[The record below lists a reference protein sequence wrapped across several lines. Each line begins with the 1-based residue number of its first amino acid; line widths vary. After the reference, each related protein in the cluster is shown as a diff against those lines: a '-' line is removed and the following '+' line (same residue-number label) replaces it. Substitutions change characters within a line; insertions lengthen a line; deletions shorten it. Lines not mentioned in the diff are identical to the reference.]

1 MYKMLR
7 NVKDRPKTQKW
18 SSLEVIT
25 RYKTAFKLWKY
36 RPKLKKLVMKAK
48 QPDKQ
53 NRLK

>member
-25 RYKTAFKLWKY
+25 RYKTAFKMWKY
-36 RPKLKKLVMKAK
+36 RPKFKKLVMKAK
-48 QPDKQ
+48 QPDK
-53 NRLK
+53 